1 MVYTKIVSAL
11 RVNMFNI
18 KVLHI
23 TMQLLFIKVLCGYRV
38 LERITL
44 QISDANWLEFYKLVG
59 IL

>member
-23 TMQLLFIKVLCGYRV
+23 TMQLLFIKVLCGYSAG
-38 LERITL
+38 ENYT
-44 QISDANWLEFYKLVG
+44 SN
-59 IL
+59 